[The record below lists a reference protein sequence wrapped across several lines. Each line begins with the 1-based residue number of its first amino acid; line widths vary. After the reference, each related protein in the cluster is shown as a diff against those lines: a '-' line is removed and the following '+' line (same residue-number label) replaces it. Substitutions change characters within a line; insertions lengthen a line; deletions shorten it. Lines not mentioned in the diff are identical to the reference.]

1 MKVFGP
7 YYFETDYWGEKVTSC
22 WCANPDT
29 LHIVG
34 KDADIIRDDE
44 GDAEEIDYNFYYRDS
59 NARPF
64 ILFSLYDYHRR
75 ETCYDII
82 LAGNGDGHDVVYEI
96 ANEEISAYYDRSNI
110 LQARY
115 WIADNG
121 KKILT
126 FWRLVGKS
134 EDEIKET
141 VTTAMELL
149 KEKYGV
155 DLFDA
160 DVAFENKQGQIII
173 QDINE
178 FLGRQSS
185 SYFEKVNAAFKQK
198 HGGFEP
204 FEYHQV
210 MYQED
215 KKSNKPN
222 INEGVTDI
230 VYHFT
235 DGYRGII
242 NQNCFYFRA
251 DDTFDGRHPEGFDFC
266 LSVTRC
272 KNDKE
277 GYSLKYST
285 QMETDGHITSYAR
298 FTLDGRLLNMNPN
311 LKGQPFNFFYSR
323 NLNRSDSP
331 SPKQHY
337 HNFLADPEASQ
348 HDNYPTYG
356 YGIYDYDFD
365 PDTGEMKSMDSE
377 PDKTPEAAAFRVQN
391 EDRIFSRIQRLDNA
405 NNYVKRIDIFVG
417 TENQS
422 NIIQQLMRT
431 PNIQLYK
438 DKIFIYK
445 DNNEF
450 NKQSNNCFA
459 LSRLSENK
467 MKFDMNDIKY
477 MVNEVIKR
485 IRK

>member
-1 MKVFGP
+1 MIIYKDT
-7 YYFETDYWGEKVTSC
+7 YTSRIE
-22 WCANPDT
+22 ANPDT
-29 LHIVG
+29 IYIDG
-34 KDADIIRDDE
+34 ENSIILRDDE
-44 GDAEEIDYNFYYRDS
+44 GTAKDVYYDLYYRNN

-64 ILFSLYDYHRR
+64 ILCFIEEYKDGKNSRYNKVFLGDY
-75 ETCYDII
+75 
-82 LAGNGDGHDVVYEI
+82 GDGHGDVFEQIDQFEADHRCYITSELKGRFWEVEDCGTITTFWYERNHKDLMKVCFELLERDFQVNLYDGKIAFDGDDRNSIVYE
-96 ANEEISAYYDRSNI
+96 D
-110 LQARY
+110 
-115 WIADNG
+115 
-121 KKILT
+121 
-126 FWRLVGKS
+126 
-134 EDEIKET
+134 
-141 VTTAMELL
+141 VTEYLGL
-149 KEKYGV
+149 PS
-155 DLFDA
+155 
-160 DVAFENKQGQIII
+160 NKQK
-173 QDINE
+173 
-178 FLGRQSS
+178 
-185 SYFEKVNAAFKQK
+185 SYSQKVTDAFKQK

-204 FEYHQV
+204 FEYHQL

-222 INEGVTDI
+222 INESVTDI

-251 DDTFDGRHPEGFDFC
+251 NDTFDGRHPEGFDFC

-323 NLNRSDSP
+323 NLNGTDSP

-405 NNYVKRIDIFVG
+405 NKYVKRIDIFVG
-417 TENQS
+417 TENQA
-422 NIIQQLMRT
+422 NIIQQLRRT

-438 DKIFIYK
+438 DRIFIYR

-459 LSRLSENK
+459 LSRLTENK
-467 MKFDMNDIKY
+467 MKFDMNDINY
-477 MVNEVIKR
+477 MVNEVINRLLK
-485 IRK
+485 K